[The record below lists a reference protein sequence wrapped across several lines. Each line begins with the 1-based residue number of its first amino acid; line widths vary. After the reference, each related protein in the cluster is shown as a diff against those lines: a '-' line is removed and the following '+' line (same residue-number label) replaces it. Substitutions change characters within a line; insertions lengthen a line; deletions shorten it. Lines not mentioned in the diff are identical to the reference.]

1 MRNTVARD
9 AILEIINT
17 TDEALSQSD
26 VQAKLPEG
34 LCNRVTIYRVLDRLV
49 DEHLAHKITNIDG
62 VIKYANCQSCTT
74 KHKHNHLHFNCERC
88 NTVTC
93 IEAVEPS
100 FKLPANY
107 EVKNVNFLV
116 SGICPDCKEN

>member
-17 TDEALSQSD
+17 TDVALSQSD
-26 VQAKLPEG
+26 VQAQLPEG
-34 LCNRVTIYRVLDRLV
+34 LRNRVTIYRVLDRLV

-62 VIKYANCQSCTT
+62 VVKYANCQSCSAN
-74 KHKHNHLHFNCERC
+74 HKHNHLHFNCERC

-107 EVKNVNFLV
+107 EVNTVNFLV
-116 SGICPDCKEN
+116 SGICPECKEN